1 MEKCTSNN
9 GFSEAVILP
18 RLCAVC
24 GANVTTNG
32 VLVTFHKDSEYTPY
46 KRYYDLCPFCATALQ
61 EMMASWREEYNERR
75 TRNEK

>member
-1 MEKCTSNN
+1 MEKFTANN
-9 GFSEAVILP
+9 EFSETVKIP

-24 GANVTTNG
+24 GANVTANG
-32 VLVTFHKDSEYTPY
+32 VLVMLHKDSEYVTY

-61 EMMASWREEYNERR
+61 EMMASWRQEYKERR